1 MKIAT
6 LMWENALKELQR
18 SIIGSQY
25 NTAGNIKGQV
35 TKVQLQ
41 EALKNIVVWCV
52 RTSTQIY
59 DQFVLSLFRWKN
71 VN

>member
-1 MKIAT
+1 MKIET

-35 TKVQLQ
+35 TKVQLR